1 MGANRAQR
9 RRQEREQM
17 RDWMRMDKADQVL
30 ALQKNGI
37 TTEYL
42 DQVREEGYRDGYMY
56 ASEKFLRKMYAA
68 IAQVLME
75 AGNSNEDI
83 ITFVKETDHKFA
95 VMFDAEDEIQRVYE
109 QTGLYF
115 NVDRNA
121 LDRVQEVRK

>member
-68 IAQVLME
+68 IAQVLLE

-121 LDRVQEVRK
+121 LDRVQEVRR

>member
-68 IAQVLME
+68 IAQVLLE

>member
-68 IAQVLME
+68 IAQVLLE

-121 LDRVQEVRK
+121 LNRVQEVRK

>member
-17 RDWMRMDKADQVL
+17 RNWMRMDKADQVL

-68 IAQVLME
+68 IAQVLLE

-121 LDRVQEVRK
+121 LNRVQEVRK

>member
-30 ALQKNGI
+30 SLQKNGI

-68 IAQVLME
+68 IAQVLLE

-121 LDRVQEVRK
+121 LDRVQEVRR